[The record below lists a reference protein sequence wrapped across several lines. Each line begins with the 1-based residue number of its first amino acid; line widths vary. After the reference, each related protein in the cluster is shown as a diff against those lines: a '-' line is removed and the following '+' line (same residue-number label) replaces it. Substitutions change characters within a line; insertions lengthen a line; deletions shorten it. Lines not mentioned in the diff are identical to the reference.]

1 MLLILKSRPP
11 DEPEKL
17 PLKEKLRLI
26 LKQQIDEAKTDE
38 DRRRAELEL
47 AKLTTSQSDSV

>member
-1 MLLILKSRPP
+1 MLLILKSRQP

-17 PLKEKLRLI
+17 PLKEKLVLI
-26 LKQQIDEAKTDE
+26 LKQQIKEAKTDE

-47 AKLTTSQSDSV
+47 EKLADARGT